1 MDSMMLFWYIYT
13 FIIGITMGSFF
24 NVCIY
29 RIPGGESIVSP
40 PSHCYN
46 CNTRLRG
53 VDLIPVFSYLFL
65 GGKCRYCGTKISFR
79 YPAIELLTGILYL
92 LVFSVYGFEMQ
103 SLYYIFLVSLL
114 IIISFIDLDHFI
126 IPDKLLIIGAVFGL
140 ALNILGYGIPF
151 LDGIYGALVSVGFLL
166 FILLIEFII
175 KKESMGGGDIKL
187 IGMLGIFLGLKYTI
201 LTIIIAI
208 YIGAIYGII
217 VILYNRFKNRNYNSM
232 IPFGPFISL
241 GAIISLLY
249 GSNIIDFYFN
259 FFIM

>member
-1 MDSMMLFWYIYT
+1 MDNFMLFGYIYC
-13 FIIGITMGSFF
+13 FIVGICMGSFF

-46 CNTRLRG
+46 CNTRLRSA
-53 VDLIPVFSYLFL
+53 DLVPVFSYLFL

-92 LVFSVYGFEMQ
+92 LVFSVYGFSMQ
-103 SLYYIFLVSLL
+103 SLYYIFLASLL
-114 IIISFIDLDHFI
+114 VIISFIDLDHFI

-140 ALNILGYGIPF
+140 AYNILGYGISF

-166 FILLIEFII
+166 FILLLEFIL
-175 KKESMGGGDIKL
+175 KKEAMGGGDIKL
-187 IGMLGIFLGLKYTI
+187 LGMLGIFLGLKYTI
-201 LTIIIAI
+201 LTIILAI
-208 YIGAIYGII
+208 YIGAICGIL
-217 VILYNRFKNRNYNSM
+217 VIIYNKIKNNKYNTM

-249 GSNIIDFYFN
+249 GSNIIDFYMKFYC
-259 FFIM
+259 

>member
-1 MDSMMLFWYIYT
+1 MDSIMLFGYIYV
-13 FIIGITMGSFF
+13 FVVGICMGSFF

-46 CNTRLRG
+46 CNTKLRS

-65 GGKCRYCGTKISFR
+65 GGKCRYCGTKISLR

-92 LVFSVYGFEMQ
+92 LVFLVFGFSIQ
-103 SLYYIFLVSLL
+103 SLYYIVLSSLL
-114 IIISFIDLDHFI
+114 VIISFIDLDHFI
-126 IPDKLLIIGAVFGL
+126 IPDKLVIIGAVFGL
-140 ALNILGYGIPF
+140 VFNLLGYGIPF
-151 LDGIYGALVSVGFLL
+151 LDGIYGSLVSVGLL
-166 FILLIEFII
+166 IFILLLEFIL
-175 KKESMGGGDIKL
+175 KKEAMGGGDIKL
-187 IGMLGIFLGLKYTI
+187 LGMIGLFLGLKYTI
-201 LTIIIAI
+201 LTIILAI

-217 VILYNRFKNRNYNSM
+217 VIIYNKVKNDKYNNM
-232 IPFGPFISL
+232 MPFGPFISL

-259 FFIM
+259 FIM